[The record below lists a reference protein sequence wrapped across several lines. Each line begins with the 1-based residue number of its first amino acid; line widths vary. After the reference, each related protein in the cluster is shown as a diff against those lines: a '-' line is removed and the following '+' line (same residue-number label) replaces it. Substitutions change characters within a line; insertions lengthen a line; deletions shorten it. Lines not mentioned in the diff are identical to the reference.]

1 MSYLSHITQV
11 LADLQATNLRP
22 VHERRIRQGVIS
34 DYFEGDEGDGT
45 IFSDS
50 EFSSA
55 LFDGVHSGRFVKVR
69 DSYLLVNEHNEAY
82 DPHTYEKWLDDQGF
96 SGRQRQA
103 MWIDYE
109 HEFGLYDD

>member
-1 MSYLSHITQV
+1 MSYLSHITRV
-11 LADLQATNLRP
+11 LAALQPTNLRP
-22 VHERRIRQGVIS
+22 VHERRIREGVIS
-34 DYFEGDEGDGT
+34 DYFEGDGS

-55 LFDGVHSGRFVKVR
+55 LYDGVHSGRFVKVR

-96 SGRQRQA
+96 SGQQRQA
-103 MWIDYE
+103 MWIDYDC
-109 HEFGLYDD
+109 EFGLYDD

>member
-1 MSYLSHITQV
+1 LI
-11 LADLQATNLRP
+11 
-22 VHERRIRQGVIS
+22 G
-34 DYFEGDEGDGT
+34 
-45 IFSDS
+45 
-50 EFSSA
+50 
-55 LFDGVHSGRFVKVR
+55 GVHSGRFVKVR